1 MSDQLKQSQLNHDH
15 QEPPEYF
22 EEDHHELFD
31 SIPSIYSK
39 SEIMETWL
47 VNMMMTKNVKTGV
60 FSIDLGEFSGSG
72 STKDEALVDLCEQI
86 AGVES

>member
-1 MSDQLKQSQLNHDH
+1 MSDQFKTAQHLFDK

-22 EEDHHELFD
+22 EPETHELFD
-31 SIPSIYSK
+31 SIPSTYSK

-60 FSIDLGEFSGSG
+60 FTIDLGEFSGSG
-72 STKDEALVDLCEQI
+72 LTKDEALRDLCEQI
-86 AGVES
+86 AGAES

>member
-1 MSDQLKQSQLNHDH
+1 MADQLNQAQRNHDH
-15 QEPPEYF
+15 QESPEYF
-22 EEDHHELFD
+22 EEETHELFD

-47 VNMMMTKNVKTGV
+47 VNMMMTKNVKSGV

-72 STKDEALVDLCEQI
+72 LTKDEALKDLCEQI
-86 AGVES
+86 AGAES

>member
-1 MSDQLKQSQLNHDH
+1 MADQFKQAQTNHDH

-22 EEDHHELFD
+22 EPETHELFD

-60 FSIDLGEFSGSG
+60 FTIDLGEFSGSG
-72 STKDEALVDLCEQI
+72 STKDEALRDLCEQI
-86 AGVES
+86 AAEG